1 MNDNIVFIAF
11 QSFFLSLWQRFAVN
25 LIYLSQR

>member
-11 QSFFLSLWQRFAVN
+11 QSVFLSFWQRFAAN